1 MMKCPKCNTKNIV
14 KASYCKEC
22 KYEFTEEEQDK
33 AYSKTIYGKLE
44 KIEEWYNHL
53 TLATITDH
61 IAFKIIT
68 ILIVLLGGLYY
79 YFTRGIDT
87 SILQSNTYEVYYND
101 KNDEYYLV
109 IDDETKEIKLNLY
122 IPNRVMK
129 IDIEHY
135 DLENKLLDK
144 EVFEEDK
151 GINLKAYKSDY
162 YILKSVYDTKT
173 EKMKVFV
180 YPKNRVDFEATK
192 K

>member
-1 MMKCPKCNTKNIV
+1 MMTCPKCSTKNIV

-44 KIEEWYNHL
+44 KVEEWYNHL

-87 SILQSNTYEVYYND
+87 CILQSNQYEVYYNE
-101 KNDEYYLV
+101 NTDEYYLV
-109 IDDETKEIKLNLY
+109 IDETTTDIKLNLY

-135 DLENKLLDK
+135 DIEDKLLEK
-144 EVFEEDK
+144 EEFEEDK

-162 YILKSVYDTKT
+162 YIIKSVYETTTKN
-173 EKMKVFV
+173 MKIFV